1 MQLDTYLFFN
11 GDCAAALE
19 LYQAAFG
26 AEIPALV
33 RFRDAPD
40 GGNAPD
46 DWQDKIMHA
55 VFCVGQNAILVSDGR
70 YGQPSKDYSGFTLS
84 ISAQDAQ
91 SGERIFNML
100 AEGGKVLTPW
110 QSTFWTQGFGMLT
123 DRFGVPWLI
132 NVVNENEAQAAA

>member
-1 MQLDTYLFFN
+1 MQLDTYILYN

-26 AEIPALV
+26 AKIAVLV

-40 GGNAPD
+40 GGNAPP
-46 DWQDKIMHA
+46 DWQDKITHA
-55 VFCVGQNAILVSDGR
+55 VFCVGSNAIMVSDGR
-70 YGQPSKDYSGFTLS
+70 YGQPRQDYSGFTLS
-84 ISAQDAQ
+84 ISADDAQ

-100 AEGGKVLTPW
+100 AEGGNVLTPW
-110 QSTFWTQGFGMLT
+110 QSTFWTQGFGMLV

-132 NVVNENEAQAAA
+132 NVVHEAEAQPA

>member
-1 MQLDTYLFFN
+1 MQLDTYLFYN

-26 AEIPALV
+26 AQIATLV
-33 RFRDAPD
+33 RFRDVPD
-40 GGNAPD
+40 GGNAPP

-55 VFCVGQNAILVSDGR
+55 VFFVGQNAIMVSDGR
-70 YGQPSKDYSGFTLS
+70 YDQPRKEYSGFTLS
-84 ISAQDAQ
+84 IAAEDAQ

-100 AEGGKVLTPW
+100 AEGGNILTPW

-132 NVVNENEAQAAA
+132 NVVHEGEAQPA

>member
-1 MQLDTYLFFN
+1 MQLDTYLFYN

-26 AEIPALV
+26 AQIAALV

-40 GGNAPD
+40 GGNAPA
-46 DWQDKIMHA
+46 DWADKIMHA
-55 VFCVGQNAILVSDGR
+55 VFVGGGNAIMVSDGR
-70 YGQPSKDYSGFTLS
+70 YGQPRKEYSGFTLS
-84 ISAQDAQ
+84 ITTNDAQ
-91 SGERIFNML
+91 SGERVFNML
-100 AEGGKVLTPW
+100 AEGGNVLTPW

-132 NVVNENEAQAAA
+132 NVVHESEAQPA

>member
-1 MQLDTYLFFN
+1 MQLDTYLFYN

-26 AEIPALV
+26 AQIATLV

-40 GGNAPD
+40 GGNAPP

-55 VFCVGQNAILVSDGR
+55 VFCVGPNAIMVSDGR
-70 YGQPSKDYSGFTLS
+70 YGQPRKDYSGFMLS
-84 ISAQDAQ
+84 IAAEDAQ

-100 AEGGKVLTPW
+100 AEGGNILTPW

-132 NVVNENEAQAAA
+132 NVVHEGEARTA